1 MLKPHLARLQQ
12 LVNSAEEMPVPLF
25 VATIDAERWT
35 VLATAHGVTKYPSIL
50 YFVASR
56 RSSPAFFP
64 GTDMA
69 SLLQFVGVQA
79 QLGWAARTGGHGS
92 GGDGRAEPSASAF
105 ASPEGGAAQWPDGPM
120 GAIECSGA
128 PPGLLVGGELGGLEP
143 SPKPA
148 AQGGPRSLDEVS
160 PAAVARWDP
169 SRKAWA
175 ALGALGGSVHHLHV
189 RGACVFASGSLRVD
203 GRVPAGIHAV
213 GHQADA
219 RAAAEAIAAWSG
231 GAWQRLHAPLG
242 TPLGAPLG
250 APRRGDVRGAA
261 HQLGGGVV
269 HAMAVLGRTLFVG
282 GSFDLR
288 PRDRTAA
295 GGAAGGAARRQGGGA
310 GGAAAGGGEEGGE
323 SPGEGRDLDGR
334 SRRDLEAGDSEL
346 EAGASDLEAGD
357 TKLEEPRFVAA
368 FDLDAPSWR
377 ALGNG
382 LDG

>member
-35 VLATAHGVTKYPSIL
+35 ALAAAHGVTEYPSIL
-50 YFVASR
+50 YFAASR

-64 GTDMA
+64 GTNMA

-79 QLGWAARTGGHGS
+79 QLGSARTGGHGS
-92 GGDGRAEPSASAF
+92 GVDGRAGPSASAF
-105 ASPEGGAAQWPDGPM
+105 ASPGGGAAQWPDGPM

-128 PPGLLVGGELGGLEP
+128 PPGLLVGGELDGLEP

-169 SRKAWA
+169 GRKAWS

-203 GRVPAGIHAV
+203 GRIPAGIHAV

-219 RAAAEAIAAWSG
+219 RSAAEVIAAWSG
-231 GAWQRLHAPLG
+231 GAWRRLHAPLG
-242 TPLGAPLG
+242 TPLGVPRVG
-250 APRRGDVRGAA
+250 RRGDVGGAV
-261 HQLGGGVV
+261 HQVGGGLV

-282 GSFDLR
+282 GSFALQ
-288 PRDRTAA
+288 PRDRAAA
-295 GGAAGGAARRQGGGA
+295 GGA
-310 GGAAAGGGEEGGE
+310 
-323 SPGEGRDLDGR
+323 S
-334 SRRDLEAGDSEL
+334 
-346 EAGASDLEAGD
+346 
-357 TKLEEPRFVAA
+357 
-368 FDLDAPSWR
+368 
-377 ALGNG
+377 
-382 LDG
+382 